1 MRQIRTDEC
10 RVRYRRHVPRTQKVA
25 SIRSP
30 RHSSVA
36 RPPRI
41 APTAAKALRVVELL
55 AADPTAAVSL
65 AEMQRRLG
73 YSHGNLHAICTTLV
87 AMGYLRREQG
97 ERSYRLGP
105 ALLSIGEAART
116 AFPSVEIA
124 LPFLRTLAAEFDA
137 EAQAAM
143 RSGDTIVVVARIGD
157 SLPGWGVSVGE
168 RFPLT
173 PPMGSTF
180 LAWASDDEREAYLAS
195 AAGVLSAAEIDR
207 CRLALASVFQ
217 RGYSIHVNVEASQKM
232 RETAERIVREGDTDE
247 SDTEL
252 RALVH
257 EMGRHDYIAIE
268 VDQIRRGT
276 LVQVSAPAFDEDG
289 RVELSVGLGLRAQV
303 DGEATVRA
311 LSDRVVATARMITRA
326 IGGQSPGG

>member
-1 MRQIRTDEC
+1 MRQVRTDEC
-10 RVRYRRHVPRTQKVA
+10 RMRYRRHVPRTQKVA

-116 AFPSVEIA
+116 AFPSVEVA

-137 EAQAAM
+137 EAQAGM
-143 RSGDTIVVVARIGD
+143 RSGDTIVVVARVGQT
-157 SLPGWGVSVGE
+157 LEYGVTVGQ

-180 LAWASDDEREAYLAS
+180 VAWAGDDERETYLAS
-195 AAGVLSAAEIDR
+195 AAGVLNPAEIGR
-207 CRLALASVFQ
+207 CRVALDTVLH
-217 RGYSIHVNVEASQKM
+217 RG
-232 RETAERIVREGDTDE
+232 
-247 SDTEL
+247 
-252 RALVH
+252 
-257 EMGRHDYIAIE
+257 
-268 VDQIRRGT
+268 
-276 LVQVSAPAFDEDG
+276 
-289 RVELSVGLGLRAQV
+289 
-303 DGEATVRA
+303 
-311 LSDRVVATARMITRA
+311 
-326 IGGQSPGG
+326 

>member
-1 MRQIRTDEC
+1 MRQIRTGEC
-10 RVRYRRHVPRTQKVA
+10 RVRYRRQVPRIRKA
-25 SIRSP
+25 AAIRSP
-30 RHSSVA
+30 RHSPVA

-55 AADPTAAVSL
+55 ASDPDTAVSL

-105 ALLSIGEAART
+105 ALLSVGEAART

-124 LPFLRTLAAEFDA
+124 LPFLRTLAAEFDS

-143 RSGDTIVVVARIGD
+143 RSGDTIVVVARVGD

-180 LAWASDDEREAYLAS
+180 VAWASEDEREAYLAT
-195 AAGVLSAAEIDR
+195 AAGVLSAGEIGR
-207 CRLALASVFQ
+207 CRLALASVIE
-217 RGYSIHVNVEASQKM
+217 RGYSIHVNVEASQKL
-232 RETAERIVREGDTDE
+232 RETAERIVREGDSGD

-257 EMGRHDYIAIE
+257 ELGRHDYMAVE
-268 VDQIRRGT
+268 FDQIRRGT
-276 LVQVSAPAFDEDG
+276 LMQVSAPAFDQDG
-289 RVELSVGLGLRAQV
+289 RVELSVGLSLQARV
-303 DGEATVRA
+303 DGEAAVRA
-311 LSDRVVATARMITRA
+311 VGDRVVATARMITRA
-326 IGGQSPGG
+326 IGGQPPGG